1 MSLLCEKFVYRMQ
14 KKLSNFIF
22 ILTISAFL
30 INCANR
36 GTPQGGEK
44 DIDPPKIRYSEPEN
58 YATNFNGKEI
68 KIYFDEY
75 IKLKDLQKQLIISP
89 PMKMQPEIL
98 PLGSA
103 SKYITIKIFDTLQP
117 NMTYAFNFGQ
127 SVVDNNEEN
136 PFPFYRYVFSTG
148 DYIDSLTV
156 KGEIFDAE
164 KLKPEEFVSVM
175 LYEIDSTYSDS
186 IIYKE
191 TPKYV
196 TNTLDSTTTFTIEN
210 LKAGTYKLVALKD
223 ENQDNKFQQKL
234 DKIGFLEGTVTVP
247 TDSIYNLTLF
257 KEEIDFKAS
266 RASQV
271 NGNKI
276 VFGFEG
282 NPKNMRI
289 NMLSDAPADFKFRA
303 IRDQQADTLNYWY
316 TPKFEVDSV
325 VFNVTNKEYN
335 YKKDSLVVKIRDKE
349 NDSLAINFSPNGAI
363 GFEEFFEVSGNTPFS
378 KIDKEFITI
387 INKDSLNVD
396 FTVSLDTLNNKFI
409 FDFKKEEEETYN
421 IQLFPGAI
429 TDLFEKTNDTIS
441 NSLRTKA
448 FLDYS
453 NLRVLVQNAKYPIIV
468 QLTDE
473 KGEVLEEKYS
483 ENPEPVDFAYLSPL
497 KYYLRV
503 VYDTNGNRKWDSG
516 NFLEQSQPERIS
528 YFPKQLEEVRAGW
541 DPIVEFKL
549 LD

>member
-1 MSLLCEKFVYRMQ
+1 MQ

-22 ILTISAFL
+22 IVTISAFL

-44 DIDPPKIRYSEPEN
+44 DKESPKILKSEPEN
-58 YATNFNGKEI
+58 YSTNFKGKEI

-75 IKLKDLQKQLIISP
+75 VKLKNLQKQLIISP
-89 PMKMQPEIL
+89 PMKTTPEIL

-103 SKYITIKIFDTLQP
+103 SKYISIKIFDTLQH
-117 NMTYAFNFGQ
+117 NMTYAFNFGE

-136 PFPFYRYVFSTG
+136 PFPYYRYVFSTG
-148 DYIDSLTV
+148 DYIDSLKVT
-156 KGEIFDAE
+156 GEIFDAE

-175 LYEIDSTYSDS
+175 LYEIDSTYTDS

-210 LKAGTYKLVALKD
+210 LKEGTYKLVALKD
-223 ENQDNKFQQKL
+223 ENQDYKFQQQI
-234 DKIGFLEGTVTVP
+234 DKIGFLEETITVP
-247 TDSIYNLTLF
+247 KDTIYSLSLF
-257 KEEIDFKAS
+257 KEETDFETK

-276 VFGFEG
+276 VFGFKG
-282 NPKNMRI
+282 NAKNMKI
-289 NMLSDAPADFKFRA
+289 NLLSNAPEIFKFRA
-303 IRDQQADTLNYWY
+303 IKDQKADTLNYWY
-316 TPKFEVDSV
+316 APKFEMDSV
-325 VFNVTNKEYN
+325 IFNVTNKEYN

-349 NDSLAINFSPNGAI
+349 NDSLSISYSPSGAI
-363 GFEEFFEVSGNTPFS
+363 GFEEVFEVSGNTPLT
-378 KIDKEFITI
+378 KINKEFITI

-396 FTVSLDTLNNKFI
+396 FNVSLDTLNNKYL
-409 FDFKKEEEETYN
+409 FDFKKEENETYN

-429 TDLFEKTNDTIS
+429 TDLFEKTNDTIN
-441 NSLRTKA
+441 NSLRTKT
-448 FLDYS
+448 FLDYG
-453 NLRVLVQNAKYPIIV
+453 NARITLQNAKYPVIV

-473 KGEVLEEKYS
+473 NGEVQTEKYS
-483 ENPEPVDFAYLSPL
+483 TKPEPIDFRFLNPK
-497 KYYLRV
+497 KYYIRV
-503 VYDTNGNRKWDSG
+503 VFDTNGNQKWDSG
-516 NFLEQSQPERIS
+516 SFLEQRQPERIS
-528 YFPKQLEEVRAGW
+528 YYPELLDVRAGW
-541 DPIVEFKL
+541 DLEQTFI